1 MTREQTM
8 SQGTTERKCE
18 TLILLVGSNPL
29 PNYLTATLLR
39 PNKLVLIHTPETREP
54 AERLNCVLG
63 NHANIEMRGLAKAS
77 DAREIAE
84 AIRGIISDNDP
95 QQVHLNYTGGTK
107 IMAAH
112 ARMAFRENGGKDQ
125 NASYL
130 NDGARRLLFDDG
142 FAISLEDKDLGLTLD
157 RVGKLHGCTMKPPFA
172 KDEGGPTENDALAIA
187 AAVAGDFKLAHCLYQ
202 VGVRFEEQKKA
213 KNAFENPWEPAKLGL
228 ALSVLRVPDQ
238 GWHDNRFKAWW
249 RFLKGDWLE
258 VAVARWVRDAT
269 GVMPFQGIDWWL
281 NDHQLEVDV
290 AMVRAHRL
298 YLISCTTDSTK
309 KLCKSKLFEVAMRAR
324 QLGGDLARSAVV
336 CLIDGQDSKGRY
348 IDQLRGDVASVWE
361 APNKPEVFGLADLRE
376 WTGAAGSP
384 NIDSLKRWLDS

>member
-1 MTREQTM
+1 
-8 SQGTTERKCE
+8 
-18 TLILLVGSNPL
+18 
-29 PNYLTATLLR
+29 
-39 PNKLVLIHTPETREP
+39 
-54 AERLNCVLG
+54 
-63 NHANIEMRGLAKAS
+63 MRGLAKAS

-84 AIRGIISDNDP
+84 AIRSIISDGDP

-112 ARMAFRENGGKDQ
+112 ARMAFQENGGKDK

-157 RVGKLHGCTMKPPFA
+157 RIGKLHGCTTKQPCN
-172 KDEGGPTENDALAIA
+172 KDEGEPTKDEGKPTENDALAIA
-187 AAVAGDFKLAHCLYQ
+187 AKVASDFNLAQCLYQ

-213 KNAFENPWEPAKLGL
+213 KNVFENQWEPEKHGL
-228 ALSVLRVPDQ
+228 ALSAVRIPDQ

-258 VAVARWVRDAT
+258 AAVARWVKDAT
-269 GVMPFQGIDWWL
+269 GDKPFQGIDWRL
-281 NDHQLEVDV
+281 NGHQFEVDV

-298 YLISCTTDSTK
+298 YLISCTTDDTK

-324 QLGGDLARSAVV
+324 QLGGDLARSALV
-336 CLIDGQDSKGRY
+336 CLIDGQDGKGKY

-361 APNKPEVFGLADLRE
+361 APNKPQVFGLADLRE
-376 WTGAAGSP
+376 WTGTAGSP
-384 NIDSLKRWLDS
+384 NLDSLKSWLDS